1 MDHKRKKHYWIYPSL
16 GIGIASLDINTYNTK
31 DELIDNLKS
40 HLINNTSFDLG
51 INADFI
57 MKKKADSPGY
67 LSMIS
72 GLRAGYRLSVK
83 NKAWKDF
90 DGNKLYNMP
99 SYAQNG
105 FYITLAIG
113 YGIFI
118 KN

>member
-1 MDHKRKKHYWIYPSL
+1 MGILTLDLSTYDKKNDL
-16 GIGIASLDINTYNTK
+16 A
-31 DELIDNLKS
+31 DNLKS
-40 HLINNTSFDLG
+40 HLIDNYSVDLG

-57 MKKKADSPGY
+57 FKKIPNPQGVV
-67 LSMIS
+67 LMIS

-83 NKAWKDF
+83 NKVWRDF
-90 DGNKLYNMP
+90 DGNKLDNMP

-105 FYITLAIG
+105 FYVSLAIG